1 MKKNTWKMLL
11 IAIAGIVMVISGLS
25 GSISGQEEQV
35 SNLMLENI
43 EALAGGEETTTAFCY
58 GVGSLPCPDGTK
70 VEFVEY
76 LR

>member
-11 IAIAGIVMVISGLS
+11 IAIAGIVMVILGLS
-25 GSISGQEEQV
+25 GVTSSQGEQISD
-35 SNLMLENI
+35 LMLENI
-43 EALAGGEETTTAFCY
+43 EALAGGKDSTTVFCY
-58 GVGSLPCPDGTK
+58 GEGSLPCPDGTK